1 MSLETRSSSAL
12 FKRAEQL
19 KRWEQSETNR
29 EPTQPRQV
37 ARKIKFSADI
47 VFLAA
52 CAASDKEEVVRLLQR
67 GADINTG
74 NVDGL
79 TALHQACIDDDLD
92 MVEFLVEQGA
102 DINRGDNEGWTPLH
116 ATASC
121 GFISIAKYLIEQG
134 CNLAAVNNDG
144 ELALDIAESDEME
157 DMLQQHINKAG
168 IDCDQARS
176 EEERSMLNDAKA
188 WRSGAPGKDSM
199 HPRSGATALHVAAA
213 KGYIKVMH
221 ILLQARCNVDA
232 QDFDGWTPLH
242 GAAHWGQLEACKL
255 LVENGCDMDMKNYA
269 DQTAFDIADA
279 DILKA
284 LENLREQQALS
295 KENSQ
300 TNNKKQSSIPKK
312 RFSTS
317 ADNAVAAQES
327 TEIFEEET
335 PNKVK
340 KVELEIQSDKEDSST
355 STNSDV
361 VMCISYN
368 IAAWT
373 EATRE
378 THMEESDGEGES
390 ETSSESHSSTFS
402 NQSDKS
408 NHATCLTDDEKK
420 NRVNK
425 DESAPHSP
433 ISPVETNKVPNQA
446 PILPPKQQT
455 DNNEDGVVPS
465 WRRSGSFRNRMQS
478 TETTNSASTKLEDKD
493 NNIKIPTTP
502 NKVSAEPDVV
512 LRRTHSFETDEKF
525 YEQYLAL
532 RARIKAF
539 SCPTLHRCNAATP
552 THTNATTRSASLRET
567 HRKKDVKLNLELS
580 RLPQGSN
587 TLSPTSASKT
597 LVSSL
602 LSSITTT
609 TTATTTT
616 SPIPVNQIRSV
627 QPVEAASTVVS
638 NTNNAVATAPGTP
651 TTPGGSKLSP
661 GNLFKN
667 FFKSFVPPV
676 RDEESET
683 QRKAH
688 AKRVRETRRST
699 QGVTLDEIKSAEQL
713 VKKKQ
718 QNNELPASAPSTQPS
733 TTTTTTTTTTT
744 ATTTTTTTVSN
755 TASITATIT
764 TATSTTVTP
773 VNKVS
778 EESNLPERRPS
789 WRLRVDNGSKFQL
802 EDANNKPTD
811 NTTYMRR
818 PSGGTGVPRPSSAP
832 VETIATSSTE
842 TTVTLPLRR
851 SLKQPDDKE
860 QDKENDSRNAQATQA
875 VIQRR
880 RRPKRRSTGVVHV
893 DMDEIDPEKQDLTA
907 GGDCDDSK
915 INHNEGAQTKPTTA
929 AGLRA
934 QASTNGQSIFG
945 NRSRIGG
952 LLSLNPN
959 NLTFNAGLL
968 GVKSP
973 NLYSGSNFLNKNKKS
988 SNLFRT
994 TPFTK
999 STNSPNYQN
1008 LFTTYGG
1015 TSTGYGGVTLPSHT
1029 AVSPLNLSPSPS
1041 YNYLN
1046 LNVNTRPHMQKT
1058 ESFKRSKVKP
1068 NLNIGSRSSS
1078 LQSLTSS
1085 EGYVSGNDRSGR
1097 ATRLGSISSLSSEA
1111 SSTPIRLKSNS
1122 SENGELDYKKLY
1134 EESQVENER
1143 LKDKLKRSDE
1153 QLKEVR
1159 HLLEKM
1165 QINQNKV
1172 ILSEAEKRER
1182 RAMER
1187 KLSEMEEE
1195 LKVMDQLKCENQRL
1209 KDENGALIRVISKLS
1224 K

>member
-29 EPTQPRQV
+29 EPTQPRQI

-52 CAASDKEEVVRLLQR
+52 CAASDKEEVVRLLQK

-102 DINRGDNEGWTPLH
+102 DIDRGDNEGWTPLH

-188 WRSGAPGKDSM
+188 WRSGASGKDSV
-199 HPRSGATALHVAAA
+199 HPRTGATALHVAAA

-242 GAAHWGQLEACKL
+242 GAAHWAQLEACKL

-269 DQTAFDIADA
+269 DQTAFDVADA

-284 LENLREQQALS
+284 LENLREQQTLIV
-295 KENSQ
+295 KENPQ

-312 RFSTS
+312 RVSTS
-317 ADNAVAAQES
+317 ADNAIAAQES

-355 STNSDV
+355 STNNDV
-361 VMCISYN
+361 
-368 IAAWT
+368 

-425 DESAPHSP
+425 DESAPYSP

-446 PILPPKQQT
+446 PMLPPKQQT

-465 WRRSGSFRNRMQS
+465 WRRSGSFRNRIQN
-478 TETTNSASTKLEDKD
+478 TEITNSAKLEDKD
-493 NNIKIPTTP
+493 NNIKPTAP
-502 NKVSAEPDVV
+502 NKISEDSDVV
-512 LRRTHSFETDEKF
+512 LRRTHSFETDE
-525 YEQYLAL
+525 
-532 RARIKAF
+532 
-539 SCPTLHRCNAATP
+539 
-552 THTNATTRSASLRET
+552 
-567 HRKKDVKLNLELS
+567 
-580 RLPQGSN
+580 
-587 TLSPTSASKT
+587 
-597 LVSSL
+597 
-602 LSSITTT
+602 
-609 TTATTTT
+609 
-616 SPIPVNQIRSV
+616 
-627 QPVEAASTVVS
+627 
-638 NTNNAVATAPGTP
+638 
-651 TTPGGSKLSP
+651 
-661 GNLFKN
+661 
-667 FFKSFVPPV
+667 KSFVPPV

-718 QNNELPASAPSTQPS
+718 QNNESPTLTPSMQPI
-733 TTTTTTTTTTT
+733 
-744 ATTTTTTTVSN
+744 TTVSN

-764 TATSTTVTP
+764 TATSTTVTTA
-773 VNKVS
+773 NKIS
-778 EESNLPERRPS
+778 EESSLPERRPS

-811 NTTYMRR
+811 NTTAYMRR
-818 PSGGTGVPRPSSAP
+818 PSGGTNVPRPSSAP
-832 VETIATSSTE
+832 VETIAASSTE

-907 GGDCDDSK
+907 SGDCDDSK
-915 INHNEGAQTKPTTA
+915 INHNE
-929 AGLRA
+929 
-934 QASTNGQSIFG
+934 
-945 NRSRIGG
+945 
-952 LLSLNPN
+952 
-959 NLTFNAGLL
+959 
-968 GVKSP
+968 
-973 NLYSGSNFLNKNKKS
+973 SG
-988 SNLFRT
+988 T
-994 TPFTK
+994 
-999 STNSPNYQN
+999 
-1008 LFTTYGG
+1008 
-1015 TSTGYGGVTLPSHT
+1015 
-1029 AVSPLNLSPSPS
+1029 
-1041 YNYLN
+1041 
-1046 LNVNTRPHMQKT
+1046 
-1058 ESFKRSKVKP
+1058 
-1068 NLNIGSRSSS
+1068 
-1078 LQSLTSS
+1078 
-1085 EGYVSGNDRSGR
+1085 DRSEKT
-1097 ATRLGSISSLSSEA
+1097 TRLGSISSLSSEA

-1159 HLLEKM
+1159 HLLEKT

-1195 LKVMDQLKCENQRL
+1195 LKQLQKLKAENERL
-1209 KDENGALIRVISKLS
+1209 KAENRALTRVVSKLTNT

>member
-361 VMCISYN
+361 
-368 IAAWT
+368 

-616 SPIPVNQIRSV
+616 SPIPVNQIRR
-627 QPVEAASTVVS
+627 
-638 NTNNAVATAPGTP
+638 
-651 TTPGGSKLSP
+651 
-661 GNLFKN
+661 
-667 FFKSFVPPV
+667 SFVPPV

-915 INHNEGAQTKPTTA
+915 INHNE
-929 AGLRA
+929 
-934 QASTNGQSIFG
+934 
-945 NRSRIGG
+945 
-952 LLSLNPN
+952 
-959 NLTFNAGLL
+959 
-968 GVKSP
+968 
-973 NLYSGSNFLNKNKKS
+973 
-988 SNLFRT
+988 
-994 TPFTK
+994 
-999 STNSPNYQN
+999 
-1008 LFTTYGG
+1008 
-1015 TSTGYGGVTLPSHT
+1015 
-1029 AVSPLNLSPSPS
+1029 
-1041 YNYLN
+1041 
-1046 LNVNTRPHMQKT
+1046 
-1058 ESFKRSKVKP
+1058 
-1068 NLNIGSRSSS
+1068 
-1078 LQSLTSS
+1078 
-1085 EGYVSGNDRSGR
+1085 SGNDRSGR

-1195 LKVMDQLKCENQRL
+1195 LKQLQKLKAENERL
-1209 KDENGALIRVISKLS
+1209 KAENRALTRVVSKLTNT

>member
-29 EPTQPRQV
+29 EPAQPRQV
-37 ARKIKFSADI
+37 ARKIKFSADC

-52 CAASDKEEVVRLLQR
+52 CAASDKEEVVRLLQK

-121 GFISIAKYLIEQG
+121 GFVSIAKYLIEQG

-221 ILLQARCNVDA
+221 ILLQARCDVNA

-269 DQTAFDIADA
+269 GQTAFDVADA

-284 LENLREQQALS
+284 LEELKEQQALIMKDS
-295 KENSQ
+295 PQ
-300 TNNKKQSSIPKK
+300 IINKKQSSIPKK
-312 RFSTS
+312 RVSTNNE
-317 ADNAVAAQES
+317 NAVAAQES

-361 VMCISYN
+361 
-368 IAAWT
+368 

-425 DESAPHSP
+425 DEIALHSP
-433 ISPVETNKVPNQA
+433 VSPVESNKVPNQA

-455 DNNEDGVVPS
+455 DNNEEGVVPS
-465 WRRSGSFRNRMQS
+465 WRRSGSFRNRIQS

-493 NNIKIPTTP
+493 NNIKISTVP
-502 NKVSAEPDVV
+502 NKVSAEPEVV

-532 RARIKAF
+532 QARIKAF
-539 SCPTLHRCNAATP
+539 SCPTLHCCNVATP

-567 HRKKDVKLNLELS
+567 HRKKEVKLNLELS

-597 LVSSL
+597 LASSP
-602 LSSITTT
+602 LSSTTTTT

-661 GNLFKN
+661 GNIFKN

-718 QNNELPASAPSTQPS
+718 QNNESPALTPSTQ
-733 TTTTTTTTTTT
+733 
-744 ATTTTTTTVSN
+744 
-755 TASITATIT
+755 
-764 TATSTTVTP
+764 
-773 VNKVS
+773 
-778 EESNLPERRPS
+778 
-789 WRLRVDNGSKFQL
+789 FQL
-802 EDANNKPTD
+802 EDANNRPTD
-811 NTTYMRR
+811 NTTAYMRR
-818 PSGGTGVPRPSSAP
+818 PSGGTGIPRPSSAP

-842 TTVTLPLRR
+842 TTITLPLRR

-915 INHNEGAQTKPTTA
+915 VNHNE
-929 AGLRA
+929 
-934 QASTNGQSIFG
+934 
-945 NRSRIGG
+945 
-952 LLSLNPN
+952 
-959 NLTFNAGLL
+959 
-968 GVKSP
+968 
-973 NLYSGSNFLNKNKKS
+973 
-988 SNLFRT
+988 
-994 TPFTK
+994 
-999 STNSPNYQN
+999 
-1008 LFTTYGG
+1008 
-1015 TSTGYGGVTLPSHT
+1015 
-1029 AVSPLNLSPSPS
+1029 
-1041 YNYLN
+1041 
-1046 LNVNTRPHMQKT
+1046 
-1058 ESFKRSKVKP
+1058 
-1068 NLNIGSRSSS
+1068 
-1078 LQSLTSS
+1078 
-1085 EGYVSGNDRSGR
+1085 SGNDRSSR
-1097 ATRLGSISSLSSEA
+1097 SNRLGSISSISSEA
-1111 SSTPIRLKSNS
+1111 SSAPIRIKSSS

-1159 HLLEKM
+1159 SLLEKA
-1165 QINQNKV
+1165 QTNQNKV

-1195 LKVMDQLKCENQRL
+1195 LKQLQKLKAENERL
-1209 KDENGALIRVISKLS
+1209 KAENRALTRVVSKLTNT

>member
-188 WRSGAPGKDSM
+188 WRSGASGKDSL

-255 LVENGCDMDMKNYA
+255 LVENSCDMDMKNYA

-284 LENLREQQALS
+284 LENLREQQALI

-361 VMCISYN
+361 
-368 IAAWT
+368 
-373 EATRE
+373 
-378 THMEESDGEGES
+378 
-390 ETSSESHSSTFS
+390 
-402 NQSDKS
+402 
-408 NHATCLTDDEKK
+408 EKK

-425 DESAPHSP
+425 DENAPHSP

-493 NNIKIPTTP
+493 SNIKIPTTP
-502 NKVSAEPDVV
+502 NKVSGEPDVV

-597 LVSSL
+597 LASSL

-616 SPIPVNQIRSV
+616 SPIPVNQIRR
-627 QPVEAASTVVS
+627 
-638 NTNNAVATAPGTP
+638 
-651 TTPGGSKLSP
+651 
-661 GNLFKN
+661 
-667 FFKSFVPPV
+667 SFVPPV

-718 QNNELPASAPSTQPS
+718 QNNELPTSTPSTQPPP
-733 TTTTTTTTTTT
+733 TTTTTTSTTTTST
-744 ATTTTTTTVSN
+744 STTTTTTTVSN

-811 NTTYMRR
+811 NTTAYMRR

-915 INHNEGAQTKPTTA
+915 INHNE
-929 AGLRA
+929 
-934 QASTNGQSIFG
+934 
-945 NRSRIGG
+945 
-952 LLSLNPN
+952 
-959 NLTFNAGLL
+959 
-968 GVKSP
+968 
-973 NLYSGSNFLNKNKKS
+973 
-988 SNLFRT
+988 
-994 TPFTK
+994 
-999 STNSPNYQN
+999 
-1008 LFTTYGG
+1008 
-1015 TSTGYGGVTLPSHT
+1015 
-1029 AVSPLNLSPSPS
+1029 
-1041 YNYLN
+1041 
-1046 LNVNTRPHMQKT
+1046 
-1058 ESFKRSKVKP
+1058 
-1068 NLNIGSRSSS
+1068 
-1078 LQSLTSS
+1078 
-1085 EGYVSGNDRSGR
+1085 SGNDRSGR

-1195 LKVMDQLKCENQRL
+1195 LKQLQKLKAENERL
-1209 KDENGALIRVISKLS
+1209 KAENRALTRVVSKLTNT

>member
-29 EPTQPRQV
+29 EPAQPCQV
-37 ARKIKFSADI
+37 ARKIKFSADC

-52 CAASDKEEVVRLLQR
+52 CAASDKEEVVRLLQK

-176 EEERSMLNDAKA
+176 EEEQSMLNDAKA
-188 WRSGAPGKDSM
+188 WRSGVPGKDSV

-242 GAAHWGQLEACKL
+242 GAAHWGQLETCKL
-255 LVENGCDMDMKNYA
+255 LVENGCDMDIKNYA
-269 DQTAFDIADA
+269 GQTAFDVADA

-284 LENLREQQALS
+284 LENLKEQQALII
-295 KENSQ
+295 KENPQ

-312 RFSTS
+312 RVSTS
-317 ADNAVAAQES
+317 ADNAVMAQES
-327 TEIFEEET
+327 AEIFEEET

-361 VMCISYN
+361 
-368 IAAWT
+368 

-408 NHATCLTDDEKK
+408 NHVTCLTDDEKK

-425 DESAPHSP
+425 DENALHSP

-455 DNNEDGVVPS
+455 EDNEEGVVPS
-465 WRRSGSFRNRMQS
+465 WRRSGSFRNKMQS
-478 TETTNSASTKLEDKD
+478 TETTNSTKLEDKD
-493 NNIKIPTTP
+493 NNIKITPVP
-502 NKVSAEPDVV
+502 NKISGEPDVV

-539 SCPTLHRCNAATP
+539 SCPTLHRCNAAAT

-597 LVSSL
+597 LASSL

-627 QPVEAASTVVS
+627 QPMEAASTVVS
-638 NTNNAVATAPGTP
+638 NTNNAVTSAPGTP

-661 GNLFKN
+661 GNIFKN

-718 QNNELPASAPSTQPS
+718 QNNESSAVTPSTQP
-733 TTTTTTTTTTT
+733 
-744 ATTTTTTTVSN
+744 TTTVSN

-764 TATSTTVTP
+764 TATSTTATVTTA
-773 VNKVS
+773 NKI

-802 EDANNKPTD
+802 EDANNKSTD
-811 NTTYMRR
+811 NTTAYMRR
-818 PSGGTGVPRPSSAP
+818 PSGGTGIPRPSSAP

-842 TTVTLPLRR
+842 TTITLPLRR
-851 SLKQPDDKE
+851 SLKQSDDKE

-893 DMDEIDPEKQDLTA
+893 DMDEIDPEKQDVIA

-915 INHNEGAQTKPTTA
+915 INHNE
-929 AGLRA
+929 
-934 QASTNGQSIFG
+934 
-945 NRSRIGG
+945 
-952 LLSLNPN
+952 
-959 NLTFNAGLL
+959 
-968 GVKSP
+968 
-973 NLYSGSNFLNKNKKS
+973 
-988 SNLFRT
+988 
-994 TPFTK
+994 
-999 STNSPNYQN
+999 
-1008 LFTTYGG
+1008 
-1015 TSTGYGGVTLPSHT
+1015 
-1029 AVSPLNLSPSPS
+1029 
-1041 YNYLN
+1041 
-1046 LNVNTRPHMQKT
+1046 
-1058 ESFKRSKVKP
+1058 
-1068 NLNIGSRSSS
+1068 
-1078 LQSLTSS
+1078 
-1085 EGYVSGNDRSGR
+1085 SGNDRSSVR
-1097 ATRLGSISSLSSEA
+1097 TNRLGSISSLSSEA
-1111 SSTPIRLKSNS
+1111 SSTPIRLKSNN

-1134 EESQVENER
+1134 EESQAENER

-1159 HLLEKM
+1159 SLLEKA
-1165 QINQNKV
+1165 QSNQNKV

>member
-29 EPTQPRQV
+29 EPAQPRQV
-37 ARKIKFSADI
+37 ARKIKFSDDC

-52 CAASDKEEVVRLLQR
+52 CAAGDKEEVVRLLQK

-144 ELALDIAESDEME
+144 ELALDIAEKVEME

-176 EEERSMLNDAKA
+176 EEERSMLNDARA

-199 HPRSGATALHVAAA
+199 HPRTGATALHVAAA
-213 KGYIKVMH
+213 KGYIKVMN
-221 ILLQARCNVDA
+221 ILLQARCDVNM

-255 LVENGCDMDMKNYA
+255 LVDNFCDMDIKNYA
-269 DQTAFDIADA
+269 GQTAFDVADA
-279 DILKA
+279 DILKD
-284 LENLREQQALS
+284 LEELKQKQS
-295 KENSQ
+295 TIMKDHPQ
-300 TNNKKQSSIPKK
+300 IINKKQPSIPKK
-312 RFSTS
+312 RISTS
-317 ADNAVAAQES
+317 TDSTVTTQES
-327 TEIFEEET
+327 PEILEEET

-340 KVELEIQSDKEDSST
+340 KVEVEIQSDKDDSST
-355 STNSDV
+355 GTNSDV
-361 VMCISYN
+361 
-368 IAAWT
+368 

-378 THMEESDGEGES
+378 TDMEESDGEVVS
-390 ETSSESHSSTFS
+390 ETSSESRSSTCS

-408 NHATCLTDDEKK
+408 NQSNHSTCLTDDEKK

-425 DESAPHSP
+425 EETATHSP
-433 ISPVETNKVPNQA
+433 LSPIEINKVPNQA
-446 PILPPKQQT
+446 PVLPPKQQT
-455 DNNEDGVVPS
+455 DNNEEGVIPS
-465 WRRSGSFRNRMQS
+465 WRRSGSFRNRIQNV
-478 TETTNSASTKLEDKD
+478 EELEDKD
-493 NNIKIPTTP
+493 KSTKLLNSP
-502 NKVSAEPDVV
+502 NKLPTEPEVV
-512 LRRTHSFETDEKF
+512 LRRTHSFETDEK
-525 YEQYLAL
+525 
-532 RARIKAF
+532 
-539 SCPTLHRCNAATP
+539 
-552 THTNATTRSASLRET
+552 
-567 HRKKDVKLNLELS
+567 RKEIKLNLELS
-580 RLPQGSN
+580 RTPQGSN
-587 TLSPTSASKT
+587 TLSPTSVSKT
-597 LVSSL
+597 SP
-602 LSSITTT
+602 LSALPTTTT
-609 TTATTTT
+609 TTANTMTTTIAT
-616 SPIPVNQIRSV
+616 SPVPLNQIRSV
-627 QPVEAASTVVS
+627 QPMEATSTLLSSPNNTVPVS
-638 NTNNAVATAPGTP
+638 GTL

-661 GNLFKN
+661 GNIFKN

-718 QNNELPASAPSTQPS
+718 QNNEVSSLTAPSPQPAAS
-733 TTTTTTTTTTT
+733 
-744 ATTTTTTTVSN
+744 VSN

-764 TATSTTVTP
+764 TATPTTVTA
-773 VNKVS
+773 NKPS

-802 EDANNKPTD
+802 EDANNRSPDITS
-811 NTTYMRR
+811 TYMRR
-818 PSGGTGVPRPSSAP
+818 PSGGTGIPRPSSAP
-832 VETIATSSTE
+832 VETITPSPAE

-851 SLKQPDDKE
+851 SLKPSEDKE

-893 DMDEIDPEKQDLTA
+893 DMDEIDPEKQDISV
-907 GGDCDDSK
+907 GGDFEDTK
-915 INHNEGAQTKPTTA
+915 INH
-929 AGLRA
+929 
-934 QASTNGQSIFG
+934 
-945 NRSRIGG
+945 
-952 LLSLNPN
+952 
-959 NLTFNAGLL
+959 
-968 GVKSP
+968 
-973 NLYSGSNFLNKNKKS
+973 
-988 SNLFRT
+988 
-994 TPFTK
+994 
-999 STNSPNYQN
+999 
-1008 LFTTYGG
+1008 
-1015 TSTGYGGVTLPSHT
+1015 
-1029 AVSPLNLSPSPS
+1029 
-1041 YNYLN
+1041 
-1046 LNVNTRPHMQKT
+1046 
-1058 ESFKRSKVKP
+1058 
-1068 NLNIGSRSSS
+1068 
-1078 LQSLTSS
+1078 S
-1085 EGYVSGNDRSGR
+1085 ETGNDRPGR
-1097 ATRLGSISSLSSEA
+1097 SNRLDSVSSLSSEISSA
-1111 SSTPIRLKSNS
+1111 SARIKSTT
-1122 SENGELDYKKLY
+1122 SENGEIDYKKLY
-1134 EESQVENER
+1134 EESQAENER
-1143 LKDKLKRSDE
+1143 LREKLKRSDE

-1159 HLLEKM
+1159 SLLDKA
-1165 QINQNKV
+1165 QTSQNKSV
-1172 ILSEAEKRER
+1172 LSEAEKRER

-1195 LKVMDQLKCENQRL
+1195 LKQLQKLKAENERL
-1209 KDENGALIRVISKLS
+1209 KAENRALTRVVSKLTNTT

>member
-52 CAASDKEEVVRLLQR
+52 CAASDKEEVVRLLQK

-188 WRSGAPGKDSM
+188 WRSGASGKDSM

-269 DQTAFDIADA
+269 DQTAFDVADA
-279 DILKA
+279 DILKS
-284 LENLREQQALS
+284 LENLREQQALIV
-295 KENSQ
+295 KENPQ

-312 RFSTS
+312 RVSTS
-317 ADNAVAAQES
+317 ADSAVATQEI

-361 VMCISYN
+361 
-368 IAAWT
+368 

-425 DESAPHSP
+425 DENAPHSP

-502 NKVSAEPDVV
+502 NKVSGEPDVV
-512 LRRTHSFETDEKF
+512 LRRTHSFETDE
-525 YEQYLAL
+525 
-532 RARIKAF
+532 
-539 SCPTLHRCNAATP
+539 
-552 THTNATTRSASLRET
+552 
-567 HRKKDVKLNLELS
+567 
-580 RLPQGSN
+580 
-587 TLSPTSASKT
+587 
-597 LVSSL
+597 
-602 LSSITTT
+602 
-609 TTATTTT
+609 
-616 SPIPVNQIRSV
+616 
-627 QPVEAASTVVS
+627 
-638 NTNNAVATAPGTP
+638 
-651 TTPGGSKLSP
+651 
-661 GNLFKN
+661 
-667 FFKSFVPPV
+667 KSFVPPV

-718 QNNELPASAPSTQPS
+718 QNNESPTSTPSTQP
-733 TTTTTTTTTTT
+733 
-744 ATTTTTTTVSN
+744 TTTVSN

-764 TATSTTVTP
+764 TATSTTVTTA
-773 VNKVS
+773 NKVS

-802 EDANNKPTD
+802 EDANNKPID
-811 NTTYMRR
+811 NTTAYMRR

-915 INHNEGAQTKPTTA
+915 VNHNE
-929 AGLRA
+929 
-934 QASTNGQSIFG
+934 
-945 NRSRIGG
+945 
-952 LLSLNPN
+952 
-959 NLTFNAGLL
+959 
-968 GVKSP
+968 
-973 NLYSGSNFLNKNKKS
+973 
-988 SNLFRT
+988 
-994 TPFTK
+994 
-999 STNSPNYQN
+999 
-1008 LFTTYGG
+1008 
-1015 TSTGYGGVTLPSHT
+1015 
-1029 AVSPLNLSPSPS
+1029 
-1041 YNYLN
+1041 
-1046 LNVNTRPHMQKT
+1046 
-1058 ESFKRSKVKP
+1058 
-1068 NLNIGSRSSS
+1068 
-1078 LQSLTSS
+1078 
-1085 EGYVSGNDRSGR
+1085 SGNDRSGR
-1097 ATRLGSISSLSSEA
+1097 TTRLGSISSLSSEA

-1143 LKDKLKRSDE
+1143 LKEKLKRSDE

-1159 HLLEKM
+1159 HLLEKT

-1195 LKVMDQLKCENQRL
+1195 LKQLQKLKAENERL
-1209 KDENGALIRVISKLS
+1209 KAENRALTRVVSKLTNT

>member
-188 WRSGAPGKDSM
+188 WRSGASGKDSL

-255 LVENGCDMDMKNYA
+255 LVENSCDMDMKNYA

-284 LENLREQQALS
+284 LENLREQQALI

-361 VMCISYN
+361 
-368 IAAWT
+368 

-425 DESAPHSP
+425 DENAPHSP

-493 NNIKIPTTP
+493 SNIKIPTTP
-502 NKVSAEPDVV
+502 NKVSGEPDVV

-597 LVSSL
+597 LASSL

-627 QPVEAASTVVS
+627 QPVEAPSTVVS

-718 QNNELPASAPSTQPS
+718 QNNELPTSTPSTQPPP
-733 TTTTTTTTTTT
+733 TTTTTTSTTTTST
-744 ATTTTTTTVSN
+744 STTTTTTTVSN

-811 NTTYMRR
+811 NTTAYMRR

-915 INHNEGAQTKPTTA
+915 INHNE
-929 AGLRA
+929 
-934 QASTNGQSIFG
+934 
-945 NRSRIGG
+945 
-952 LLSLNPN
+952 
-959 NLTFNAGLL
+959 
-968 GVKSP
+968 
-973 NLYSGSNFLNKNKKS
+973 
-988 SNLFRT
+988 
-994 TPFTK
+994 
-999 STNSPNYQN
+999 
-1008 LFTTYGG
+1008 
-1015 TSTGYGGVTLPSHT
+1015 
-1029 AVSPLNLSPSPS
+1029 
-1041 YNYLN
+1041 
-1046 LNVNTRPHMQKT
+1046 
-1058 ESFKRSKVKP
+1058 
-1068 NLNIGSRSSS
+1068 
-1078 LQSLTSS
+1078 
-1085 EGYVSGNDRSGR
+1085 SGNDRSGR

>member
-29 EPTQPRQV
+29 EPAQPRQV
-37 ARKIKFSADI
+37 ARKIKFSADC

-52 CAASDKEEVVRLLQR
+52 CAASDKEEVVRLLQK

-176 EEERSMLNDAKA
+176 EEEQSMLNDAKA
-188 WRSGAPGKDSM
+188 WRAGTPGKDSV

-255 LVENGCDMDMKNYA
+255 LVENGCDMDIKNYA
-269 DQTAFDIADA
+269 GQTAFDVADA

-284 LENLREQQALS
+284 LENLREQQALII
-295 KENSQ
+295 KENPQ
-300 TNNKKQSSIPKK
+300 TNNKKQLSIPKK
-312 RFSTS
+312 RVSTS
-317 ADNAVAAQES
+317 ADSAVMAQES
-327 TEIFEEET
+327 AEIFEEET

-340 KVELEIQSDKEDSST
+340 KVELEIQSDKDDSST

-361 VMCISYN
+361 
-368 IAAWT
+368 
-373 EATRE
+373 
-378 THMEESDGEGES
+378 
-390 ETSSESHSSTFS
+390 
-402 NQSDKS
+402 
-408 NHATCLTDDEKK
+408 EKK

-425 DESAPHSP
+425 DETALHSP
-433 ISPVETNKVPNQA
+433 ISSVETNKVPNQA

-455 DNNEDGVVPS
+455 DNNEEGVVPS
-465 WRRSGSFRNRMQS
+465 WRRSGSFRNKMQS
-478 TETTNSASTKLEDKD
+478 TETTNSVSKFEDKD
-493 NNIKIPTTP
+493 NNLKIPTTVP
-502 NKVSAEPDVV
+502 NKVSGEPDVV

-539 SCPTLHRCNAATP
+539 SCPTLHRCNAAAT

-597 LVSSL
+597 LASSL

-616 SPIPVNQIRSV
+616 SPIPVNQIRR
-627 QPVEAASTVVS
+627 
-638 NTNNAVATAPGTP
+638 
-651 TTPGGSKLSP
+651 
-661 GNLFKN
+661 
-667 FFKSFVPPV
+667 SFVPPV

-718 QNNELPASAPSTQPS
+718 QNNESPAITSSTQP
-733 TTTTTTTTTTT
+733 
-744 ATTTTTTTVSN
+744 ATTVSN

-764 TATSTTVTP
+764 TATSTTATVTTA
-773 VNKVS
+773 NKV

-802 EDANNKPTD
+802 EDANNKSND
-811 NTTYMRR
+811 NTTAYMRR
-818 PSGGTGVPRPSSAP
+818 PSGGTGIPRPSSAP

-842 TTVTLPLRR
+842 TTITLPLRR
-851 SLKQPDDKE
+851 SLKQSDDKE

-893 DMDEIDPEKQDLTA
+893 DMDEIDPEKQDVTA

-915 INHNEGAQTKPTTA
+915 INHNE
-929 AGLRA
+929 
-934 QASTNGQSIFG
+934 
-945 NRSRIGG
+945 
-952 LLSLNPN
+952 
-959 NLTFNAGLL
+959 
-968 GVKSP
+968 
-973 NLYSGSNFLNKNKKS
+973 
-988 SNLFRT
+988 
-994 TPFTK
+994 
-999 STNSPNYQN
+999 
-1008 LFTTYGG
+1008 
-1015 TSTGYGGVTLPSHT
+1015 
-1029 AVSPLNLSPSPS
+1029 
-1041 YNYLN
+1041 
-1046 LNVNTRPHMQKT
+1046 
-1058 ESFKRSKVKP
+1058 
-1068 NLNIGSRSSS
+1068 
-1078 LQSLTSS
+1078 
-1085 EGYVSGNDRSGR
+1085 SGNDRSVR
-1097 ATRLGSISSLSSEA
+1097 ANRLGSISSLSSEA
-1111 SSTPIRLKSNS
+1111 SSTPIRLKSNN

-1134 EESQVENER
+1134 EESQAENER

-1159 HLLEKM
+1159 SLLEKA

-1195 LKVMDQLKCENQRL
+1195 LKQLQKLKAENERL
-1209 KDENGALIRVISKLS
+1209 KAENRALTRVVSKLTNT

>member
-29 EPTQPRQV
+29 EPAQPRQV
-37 ARKIKFSADI
+37 ARKIKFSADC

-52 CAASDKEEVVRLLQR
+52 CAASDKEEVVRLLQK

-121 GFISIAKYLIEQG
+121 GFVSIAKYLIEQG

-221 ILLQARCNVDA
+221 ILLQARCDVNA

-269 DQTAFDIADA
+269 GQTAFDVADA

-284 LENLREQQALS
+284 LEELKEQQALIMKDS
-295 KENSQ
+295 PQ
-300 TNNKKQSSIPKK
+300 IINKKQSSIPKK
-312 RFSTS
+312 RVSTNNE
-317 ADNAVAAQES
+317 NAVAAQES

-361 VMCISYN
+361 
-368 IAAWT
+368 

-425 DESAPHSP
+425 DEIALHSP
-433 ISPVETNKVPNQA
+433 VSPVESNKVPNQA

-455 DNNEDGVVPS
+455 DNNEEGVVPS
-465 WRRSGSFRNRMQS
+465 WRRSGSFRNRIQS

-493 NNIKIPTTP
+493 NNIKISTVP
-502 NKVSAEPDVV
+502 NKVSAEPEVV
-512 LRRTHSFETDEKF
+512 LRRTHSFETDEK
-525 YEQYLAL
+525 
-532 RARIKAF
+532 
-539 SCPTLHRCNAATP
+539 
-552 THTNATTRSASLRET
+552 
-567 HRKKDVKLNLELS
+567 KKEVKLNLELS

-597 LVSSL
+597 LASSP
-602 LSSITTT
+602 LSSTTTTT

-661 GNLFKN
+661 GNIFKN

-718 QNNELPASAPSTQPS
+718 QNNESPALTPSTQP
-733 TTTTTTTTTTT
+733 
-744 ATTTTTTTVSN
+744 TTTVSN
-755 TASITATIT
+755 TATITATIT
-764 TATSTTVTP
+764 TATSTTVTA
-773 VNKVS
+773 NKVP

-802 EDANNKPTD
+802 EDANNRPTD
-811 NTTYMRR
+811 NTTAYMRR
-818 PSGGTGVPRPSSAP
+818 PSGGTGIPRPSSAP

-842 TTVTLPLRR
+842 TTITLPLRR

-915 INHNEGAQTKPTTA
+915 VNHNE
-929 AGLRA
+929 
-934 QASTNGQSIFG
+934 
-945 NRSRIGG
+945 
-952 LLSLNPN
+952 
-959 NLTFNAGLL
+959 
-968 GVKSP
+968 
-973 NLYSGSNFLNKNKKS
+973 
-988 SNLFRT
+988 
-994 TPFTK
+994 
-999 STNSPNYQN
+999 
-1008 LFTTYGG
+1008 
-1015 TSTGYGGVTLPSHT
+1015 
-1029 AVSPLNLSPSPS
+1029 
-1041 YNYLN
+1041 
-1046 LNVNTRPHMQKT
+1046 
-1058 ESFKRSKVKP
+1058 
-1068 NLNIGSRSSS
+1068 
-1078 LQSLTSS
+1078 
-1085 EGYVSGNDRSGR
+1085 SGNDRSSR
-1097 ATRLGSISSLSSEA
+1097 SNRLGSISSISSEA
-1111 SSTPIRLKSNS
+1111 SSAPIRIKSSS

-1159 HLLEKM
+1159 SLLEKA
-1165 QINQNKV
+1165 QTNQNKV

-1195 LKVMDQLKCENQRL
+1195 LKQLQKLKAENERL
-1209 KDENGALIRVISKLS
+1209 KAENRALTRVVSKLTNT

>member
-29 EPTQPRQV
+29 EPAQPRQV
-37 ARKIKFSADI
+37 ARKIKFSADC

-52 CAASDKEEVVRLLQR
+52 CAASDKEEVVRLLQK

-121 GFISIAKYLIEQG
+121 GFVSIAKYLIEQG

-221 ILLQARCNVDA
+221 ILLQARCDVNA

-269 DQTAFDIADA
+269 GQTAFDVADA

-284 LENLREQQALS
+284 LEELKEQQALIMKDS
-295 KENSQ
+295 PQ
-300 TNNKKQSSIPKK
+300 IINKKQSSIPKK
-312 RFSTS
+312 RVSTNNE
-317 ADNAVAAQES
+317 NAVAAQES

-361 VMCISYN
+361 
-368 IAAWT
+368 
-373 EATRE
+373 
-378 THMEESDGEGES
+378 
-390 ETSSESHSSTFS
+390 
-402 NQSDKS
+402 
-408 NHATCLTDDEKK
+408 EKK

-425 DESAPHSP
+425 DEIALHSP
-433 ISPVETNKVPNQA
+433 VSPVESNKVPNQA

-455 DNNEDGVVPS
+455 DNNEEGVVPS
-465 WRRSGSFRNRMQS
+465 WRRSGSFRNRIQS

-493 NNIKIPTTP
+493 NNIKISTVP
-502 NKVSAEPDVV
+502 NKVSAEPEVV

-532 RARIKAF
+532 QARIKAF
-539 SCPTLHRCNAATP
+539 SCPTLHCCNVATP

-567 HRKKDVKLNLELS
+567 HRKKEVKLNLELS

-597 LVSSL
+597 LASSP
-602 LSSITTT
+602 LSSTTTTT

-661 GNLFKN
+661 GNIFKN

-718 QNNELPASAPSTQPS
+718 QNNESPALTPSTQP
-733 TTTTTTTTTTT
+733 
-744 ATTTTTTTVSN
+744 TTTVSN
-755 TASITATIT
+755 TATITATIT
-764 TATSTTVTP
+764 TATSTTVTA
-773 VNKVS
+773 NKVP

-802 EDANNKPTD
+802 EDANNRPTD
-811 NTTYMRR
+811 NTTAYMRR
-818 PSGGTGVPRPSSAP
+818 PSGGTGIPRPSSAP

-842 TTVTLPLRR
+842 TTITLPLRR

-915 INHNEGAQTKPTTA
+915 VNHNE
-929 AGLRA
+929 
-934 QASTNGQSIFG
+934 
-945 NRSRIGG
+945 
-952 LLSLNPN
+952 
-959 NLTFNAGLL
+959 
-968 GVKSP
+968 
-973 NLYSGSNFLNKNKKS
+973 
-988 SNLFRT
+988 
-994 TPFTK
+994 
-999 STNSPNYQN
+999 
-1008 LFTTYGG
+1008 
-1015 TSTGYGGVTLPSHT
+1015 
-1029 AVSPLNLSPSPS
+1029 
-1041 YNYLN
+1041 
-1046 LNVNTRPHMQKT
+1046 
-1058 ESFKRSKVKP
+1058 
-1068 NLNIGSRSSS
+1068 
-1078 LQSLTSS
+1078 
-1085 EGYVSGNDRSGR
+1085 SGNDRSSR
-1097 ATRLGSISSLSSEA
+1097 SNRLGSISSISSEA
-1111 SSTPIRLKSNS
+1111 SSAPIRIKSSS

-1159 HLLEKM
+1159 SLLEKA
-1165 QINQNKV
+1165 QTNQNKV

-1195 LKVMDQLKCENQRL
+1195 LKQLQKLKAENERL
-1209 KDENGALIRVISKLS
+1209 KAENRALTRVVSKLTNT

>member
-29 EPTQPRQV
+29 EPAQPRQV
-37 ARKIKFSADI
+37 ARKIKFSADC

-52 CAASDKEEVVRLLQR
+52 CAASDKEEVVRLLQK

-121 GFISIAKYLIEQG
+121 GFVSIAKYLIEQG

-221 ILLQARCNVDA
+221 ILLQARCDVNA

-269 DQTAFDIADA
+269 GQTAFDVADA

-284 LENLREQQALS
+284 LEELKEQQALILKDS
-295 KENSQ
+295 PQ
-300 TNNKKQSSIPKK
+300 IINKKQSSIPKK
-312 RFSTS
+312 RVSTNNE
-317 ADNAVAAQES
+317 NAIAAQES

-361 VMCISYN
+361 
-368 IAAWT
+368 

-425 DESAPHSP
+425 DEIAPHSP
-433 ISPVETNKVPNQA
+433 VSPVESNKVPNQA

-455 DNNEDGVVPS
+455 DNNEEGVVPS
-465 WRRSGSFRNRMQS
+465 WRRSGSFRNRVQS

-493 NNIKIPTTP
+493 NNIKISTVP
-502 NKVSAEPDVV
+502 NKVSAEPEVV
-512 LRRTHSFETDEKF
+512 LRRTHSFETDEK
-525 YEQYLAL
+525 
-532 RARIKAF
+532 
-539 SCPTLHRCNAATP
+539 
-552 THTNATTRSASLRET
+552 
-567 HRKKDVKLNLELS
+567 KKEVKLNLELS

-597 LVSSL
+597 LASSP
-602 LSSITTT
+602 LSSTTT
-609 TTATTTT
+609 TITTATTTT

-638 NTNNAVATAPGTP
+638 NTNNAVAAAPGTP

-661 GNLFKN
+661 GNIFKN

-718 QNNELPASAPSTQPS
+718 QNNESPALTPSTQP
-733 TTTTTTTTTTT
+733 
-744 ATTTTTTTVSN
+744 TTTVSN

-764 TATSTTVTP
+764 TATSTTVTA
-773 VNKVS
+773 NKVS

-802 EDANNKPTD
+802 EDANNRPTD
-811 NTTYMRR
+811 NTTAYMRR
-818 PSGGTGVPRPSSAP
+818 PSGGTGIPRPSSAP

-842 TTVTLPLRR
+842 TTITLPLRR

-915 INHNEGAQTKPTTA
+915 VNHNE
-929 AGLRA
+929 
-934 QASTNGQSIFG
+934 
-945 NRSRIGG
+945 
-952 LLSLNPN
+952 
-959 NLTFNAGLL
+959 
-968 GVKSP
+968 
-973 NLYSGSNFLNKNKKS
+973 
-988 SNLFRT
+988 
-994 TPFTK
+994 
-999 STNSPNYQN
+999 
-1008 LFTTYGG
+1008 
-1015 TSTGYGGVTLPSHT
+1015 
-1029 AVSPLNLSPSPS
+1029 
-1041 YNYLN
+1041 
-1046 LNVNTRPHMQKT
+1046 
-1058 ESFKRSKVKP
+1058 
-1068 NLNIGSRSSS
+1068 
-1078 LQSLTSS
+1078 
-1085 EGYVSGNDRSGR
+1085 SGNDRSSR
-1097 ATRLGSISSLSSEA
+1097 SNRLGSISSISSEA
-1111 SSTPIRLKSNS
+1111 SSAPIRIKSSS

-1159 HLLEKM
+1159 SLLEKA
-1165 QINQNKV
+1165 QTNQNKV

-1195 LKVMDQLKCENQRL
+1195 LKQLQKLKAENERL
-1209 KDENGALIRVISKLS
+1209 KAENRALTRVVSKLTNT